1 MPPLPPL
8 DNPFK
13 HALAAHT
20 PQLGTW
26 NSFASSYTTE
36 IIAQTGYD
44 WMLVDGEHAPNSIET
59 ILRQLQVLAAYPT
72 QPVVRTVDHDPARI
86 KQLLDI
92 GATTLM
98 VPMVETAEQ
107 AAALVRAMRYPP
119 GGFRGIGGALTR
131 ATRWGS
137 VGDYLARAES
147 ALCLTVQIESR
158 AGLENVEAIAATEGV
173 HGLFI
178 GPADL
183 SCALGHPDDAGHDTV
198 QQAIRHI
205 IEVSR
210 RAGKA
215 AGILAPAEDAA
226 RRYLEWGASFVAV
239 AIDIV
244 ALRDALDA
252 ALARFRPAGAVGAA
266 AKPGAKGAY

>member
-1 MPPLPPL
+1 MDPL

-13 HALAAHT
+13 RALADHT

-36 IIAQTGYD
+36 IIAQSGYD
-44 WMLVDGEHAPNSIET
+44 WMLVDGEHAPNAVDS
-59 ILRQLQVLAAYPT
+59 ILRQLQALAPYRT
-72 QPVVRTVDHDPARI
+72 RPVVRTVDHDPARI

-98 VPMVETAEQ
+98 VPMVESAGQ

-131 ATRWGS
+131 ATRWGRVS
-137 VGDYLARAES
+137 DYLARAEA

-158 AGLENVEAIAATEGV
+158 AGLDKVAAIAATEGV
-173 HGLFI
+173 HGLFV

-183 SCALGHPDDAGHDTV
+183 SCALGHPDDAGHPEV

-205 IEVSR
+205 IETAR
-210 RAGKA
+210 AAGKA

-226 RRYLEWGASFVAV
+226 RRYLGWGASFVAV

-244 ALRDALDA
+244 LLREALDA
-252 ALARFRPAGAVGAA
+252 ALARFRDPAA
-266 AKPGAKGAY
+266 AAGPAASGAY

>member
-1 MPPLPPL
+1 MNPL

-13 HALAAHT
+13 RALAGHT

-26 NSFASSYTTE
+26 NSFASSYATE

-44 WMLVDGEHAPNSIET
+44 WMLIDGEHAPNSVAT
-59 ILRQLQVLAAYPT
+59 VLQQLQAVAPYRTRA
-72 QPVVRTVDHDPARI
+72 VVRTVNHDPALI
-86 KQLLDI
+86 KQLLDV

-119 GGFRGIGGALTR
+119 HGIRGIGGALTR
-131 ATRWGS
+131 ATRWGR
-137 VGDYLARAES
+137 VGDYLARADE

-183 SCALGHPDDAGHDTV
+183 SIALGHPDNAGHPTV

-210 RAGKA
+210 AAGKA

-244 ALRDALDA
+244 LLRDALDG
-252 ALARFRPAGAVGAA
+252 ALARFRAPSPAGSDDASPASSSG
-266 AKPGAKGAY
+266 Y

>member
-1 MPPLPPL
+1 MQPL

-13 HALAAHT
+13 RALADHT
-20 PQLGTW
+20 QQLGTW
-26 NSFASSYTTE
+26 NSFASPYTTE

-44 WMLVDGEHAPNSIET
+44 WMLVDGEHAPNSLDT
-59 ILRQLQVLAAYPT
+59 ILQQLQALAPYRT
-72 QPVVRTVDHDPARI
+72 RPVVRTVDHDPARI

-92 GATTLM
+92 GANTLM
-98 VPMVETAEQ
+98 VPMVETADQ

-119 GGFRGIGGALTR
+119 HGFRGIGGALTR
-131 ATRWGS
+131 ATRWGK

-147 ALCLTVQIESR
+147 SLCLTVQIESR
-158 AGLENVEAIAATEGV
+158 AGLDNVEAIAATDGV

-183 SCALGHPDDAGHDTV
+183 SCALGHPDDAGHETV

-205 IEVSR
+205 IDVSR

-252 ALARFRPAGAVGAA
+252 LLARFRAPTAAGGNGGA
-266 AKPGAKGAY
+266 GY